1 MEQKVIEAGVDM
13 RGTQPSPGNIA
24 GGLTTIEEKSLGAIT
39 KSGTRPIID
48 VFEYGDR
55 VEGPGLFIMDSP
67 GKEDEY
73 MTGVSASGANVII
86 FTSGGGAPQG
96 FPLVPVI
103 KVAANPD
110 MVQAMK
116 EHVDVDVSSVVKGVE
131 GIEKASERI
140 IQRILQVCSGDEVAA
155 ERGNYNKTVGIYT
168 TGPTI

>member
-1 MEQKVIEAGVDM
+1 
-13 RGTQPSPGNIA
+13 
-24 GGLTTIEEKSLGAIT
+24 
-39 KSGTRPIID
+39 
-48 VFEYGDR
+48 
-55 VEGPGLFIMDSP
+55 
-67 GKEDEY
+67 

-116 EHVDVDVSSVVKGVE
+116 EHVDVDVSSVVRGVE

-140 IQRILQVCSGDEVAA
+140 IQRIFQVCSGDEVAA
-155 ERGNYNKTVGIYT
+155 ETSNYNKTVGIYT